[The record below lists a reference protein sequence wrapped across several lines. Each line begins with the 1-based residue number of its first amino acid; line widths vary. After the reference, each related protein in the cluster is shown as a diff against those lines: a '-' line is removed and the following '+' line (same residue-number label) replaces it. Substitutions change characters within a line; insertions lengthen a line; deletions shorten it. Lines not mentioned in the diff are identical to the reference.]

1 MGGAMEEQ
9 RVSLWYDLVTNRLNV
24 LDIAVPLR
32 IQIPPDE
39 TLDSAYKKALLE
51 WTREDSVVLVRDQS
65 RIHGYLTFND
75 EFFKAEFSEMVGK
88 KVKPI
93 TCDMLI
99 TSTTPLLEFVPLLRQ
114 RPFYFVID
122 RNEITH
128 IVWFRDV
135 DKAPMQLCLFSLCL
149 ELESEIL
156 EVLKF
161 HPKGISH
168 FLQKL
173 TKGRMEKAK
182 EVCKQKYGKET
193 DDYLL
198 MSTNFADKHKMLRVD
213 SRIYGSLPFNSHKKA
228 DSFFNCVERVR
239 NQIAHSD
246 SILLILHKP
255 ESFCDFIETC
265 RKIISTLRQ
274 VRFEE

>member
-1 MGGAMEEQ
+1 MEEQ
-9 RVSLWYDLVTNRLNV
+9 QISLWYELVANNLNV
-24 LDIAVPLR
+24 LAIAVPLR
-32 IQIPPDE
+32 IQVPPDE
-39 TLDSAYKKALLE
+39 TLESAYNKALIE

-75 EFFKAEFSEMVGK
+75 EFFKAELSEMVGN

-93 TCDMLI
+93 TCDMLV
-99 TSTTPLLEFVPLLRQ
+99 TSTTPLLEFVPLLQQ

-128 IVWFRDV
+128 IVWFWNV

-149 ELESEIL
+149 ELESQIL

-161 HPKGISH
+161 HPKGINH
-168 FLQKL
+168 CLQN
-173 TKGRMEKAK
+173 MSPEKMVNAK
-182 EVCKQKYGKET
+182 KVCKQKYTKET
-193 DDYLL
+193 DYYLL
-198 MSTNFADKHKMLRVD
+198 MSTNFADRYRMPKAESK
-213 SRIYGSLPFNSHKKA
+213 IYDSLPFGSHKKT
-228 DSFFNCVERVR
+228 DSFFNRVERVR

-246 SILLILHKP
+246 SILFVLDTP